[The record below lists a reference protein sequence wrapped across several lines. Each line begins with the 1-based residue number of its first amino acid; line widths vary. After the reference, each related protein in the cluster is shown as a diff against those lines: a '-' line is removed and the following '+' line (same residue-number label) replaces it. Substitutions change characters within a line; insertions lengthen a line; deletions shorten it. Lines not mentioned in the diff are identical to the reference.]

1 MNSWATLVMAW
12 RLHRLAIA
20 ARLVYLREI
29 GRTAFWEFCNT
40 ICQEQTSY
48 QLFGLDLTAFE
59 RSHSRAVSRCLEPA
73 CDRLT
78 VVIAERAG
86 YARRQPGLLR
96 RVKRMKELQLEAPIH
111 AADHIVHHR
120 HAGFFRRLRI
130 LPREVLIDELDKAFG
145 DSHRLALLLDCQE
158 LCWINCSVPTKD
170 SFSDHESISIEC

>member
-59 RSHSRAVSRCLEPA
+59 RSHSRAVRNRSLIR
-73 CDRLT
+73 
-78 VVIAERAG
+78 VAG
-86 YARRQPGLLR
+86 SAPGTTRSSGL
-96 RVKRMKELQLEAPIH
+96 
-111 AADHIVHHR
+111 
-120 HAGFFRRLRI
+120 
-130 LPREVLIDELDKAFG
+130 
-145 DSHRLALLLDCQE
+145 
-158 LCWINCSVPTKD
+158 
-170 SFSDHESISIEC
+170 